1 MKLKFTFFLVLT
13 LVFSSCDESVEI
25 PLLNEAKVID
35 RMSSGSWKVT
45 QFTYQNTTKT
55 ADYEGVVFDFDAIT
69 VSLTNTGT
77 TPVAG
82 SWGVIDEGFEGE
94 PELVVNLAL
103 TSVEP
108 RFTNI
113 SDDWYIIES
122 TPTKLR
128 LKDENLATGTIDY
141 LTFQKL

>member
-1 MKLKFTFFLVLT
+1 MKFKLTFLLLLT
-13 LVFSSCDESVEI
+13 LFFSSCDESEI
-25 PLLNEAKVID
+25 PLLNEAKVVN
-35 RMSSGSWKVT
+35 RMSSGSWKVS

-82 SWGVIDEGFEGE
+82 SWGVTDEGFEGE

-128 LKDENLATGTIDY
+128 LRDENLATGTIDY

>member
-1 MKLKFTFFLVLT
+1 MAVL
-13 LVFSSCDESVEI
+13 FSSCDESMDV
-25 PLLNEAKVID
+25 PLLNEARVID
-35 RMSSGSWKVT
+35 RMSSGSWKIT

-55 ADYEGVVFDFDAIT
+55 SDYQGVVFDFDAIA
-69 VSLTNTGT
+69 VALSNTGT

-94 PELVVNLAL
+94 PELVVNFAL

-122 TPTKLR
+122 TSTKLR
-128 LKDENLATGTIDY
+128 LKDENIETGTTDY

>member
-1 MKLKFTFFLVLT
+1 MKLKFIYFLTLL
-13 LVFSSCDESVEI
+13 LVFSSCDESVDI
-25 PLLNEAKVID
+25 PLLNEARVVE
-35 RMSSGSWKVT
+35 RMSSGTWKIT
-45 QFTYQNTTKT
+45 QFTHQNTTKT

-69 VSLTNTGT
+69 VSLSNTGT
-77 TPVAG
+77 TPVVG

-122 TPTKLR
+122 TATKLR
-128 LKDENLATGTIDY
+128 LKDENLETGTTDY

>member
-1 MKLKFTFFLVLT
+1 MKLKFIYFLTLL
-13 LVFSSCDESVEI
+13 LVFSSCDESVDI
-25 PLLNEAKVID
+25 PLLNEARVVE
-35 RMSSGSWKVT
+35 RMSSGTWKIS

-69 VSLTNTGT
+69 VSLSNTGT
-77 TPVAG
+77 TPVVG

-122 TPTKLR
+122 TATKLR
-128 LKDENLATGTIDY
+128 LKDENLETGTTDY

>member
-1 MKLKFTFFLVLT
+1 MKFKLTFLLLLT
-13 LVFSSCDESVEI
+13 LFFSSCDESEI
-25 PLLNEAKVID
+25 PLLNEAKVVN
-35 RMSSGSWKVT
+35 RMSSGSWKVSL
-45 QFTYQNTTKT
+45 FTYQNTTKT

-82 SWGVIDEGFEGE
+82 SWGVTDEGFEGE

-128 LKDENLATGTIDY
+128 LRDENLATGTIDY

>member
-1 MKLKFTFFLVLT
+1 MKIKSILLLALVM
-13 LVFSSCDESVEI
+13 VFGSCDESIDV

-35 RMSSGSWKVT
+35 SMTSGTWKIS
-45 QFTYQNTTKT
+45 QFTYQNNLKT
-55 ADYEGVVFDFDAIT
+55 SDYNGIVFDFDAIT
-69 VSLTNTGT
+69 VSLSNTGT

-82 SWGVIDEGFEGE
+82 SWGVVDEGFDDD
-94 PELVVNLAL
+94 PVLVVNLAL

-113 SDDWYIIES
+113 SDDWYVIES
-122 TPTKLR
+122 TATKLR
-128 LKDENLATGTIDY
+128 LKDENLETGTIDY

>member
-1 MKLKFTFFLVLT
+1 MKLKFIFFLTLL
-13 LVFSSCDESVEI
+13 LVFSSCDESVDI
-25 PLLNEAKVID
+25 PLLNEARVVE
-35 RMSSGSWKVT
+35 RMSSGTWKIS
-45 QFTYQNTTKT
+45 QFTYQNTSKT
-55 ADYEGVVFDFDAIT
+55 ADYEGVVFEFDAIT
-69 VSLTNTGT
+69 VSLSNTGT
-77 TPVAG
+77 TPVVG

-122 TPTKLR
+122 TATKLR
-128 LKDENLATGTIDY
+128 LKDQNLETGTTDY

>member
-1 MKLKFTFFLVLT
+1 MKLRLIFFLVLT
-13 LVFSSCDESVEI
+13 LLFSSCDESVEI

-45 QFTYQNTTKT
+45 HFSYQNTTKT
-55 ADYEGVVFDFDAIT
+55 SDYEGVVFDFDAIT
-69 VSLTNTGT
+69 VSLSNTGT

-82 SWGVIDEGFEGE
+82 SWGVIDEGFEGN
-94 PELVVNLAL
+94 PELVLNLAL

-113 SDDWYIIES
+113 SDDWYIVES

-128 LKDENLATGTIDY
+128 LKDENFVTGTIDY

>member
-1 MKLKFTFFLVLT
+1 
-13 LVFSSCDESVEI
+13 
-25 PLLNEAKVID
+25 
-35 RMSSGSWKVT
+35 
-45 QFTYQNTTKT
+45 
-55 ADYEGVVFDFDAIT
+55 VVFDFDAIT
-69 VSLTNTGT
+69 VSLSNTGT
-77 TPVAG
+77 TPVVG

-122 TPTKLR
+122 TATKLR
-128 LKDENLATGTIDY
+128 LKDENLETGTTDY